1 MPNVSN
7 VQLQIEHTP
16 TQQPPTAS
24 RDVAVNYQ
32 IGFTQAEVD
41 ARASFQVRV
50 SLLSNDNNVLP
61 VTSFNLT
68 AAPGTISRAEK
79 KTFQR
84 RQLDEEPDFEI
95 IFDPQGHPHRIPSEM
110 PDSWRARVNVTYV
123 PDPVFGNAM
132 GVSSAVNGSWGAEG
146 ND

>member
-7 VQLQIEHTP
+7 VQLQIEHNP
-16 TQQPPTAS
+16 KEQAPIAS
-24 RDVAVNYQ
+24 RDVGVNYQ

-41 ARASFQVRV
+41 ARAAFQVRV
-50 SLLSNDNNVLP
+50 SLLSNDNNALP

-68 AAPGTISRAEK
+68 AVPGTVSRAEK

-95 IFDPQGHPHRIPSEM
+95 ILDPQGHPHRIPSEM
-110 PDSWRARVNVTYV
+110 PDSWRARVSVTYV
-123 PDPVFGNAM
+123 PEPVFGNAV
-132 GVSSAVNGSWGAEG
+132 GVSGAVNGSWGAEG

>member
-41 ARASFQVRV
+41 ARASFQVKV
-50 SLLSNDNNVLP
+50 SLLSFDNNVLP

-68 AAPGTISRAEK
+68 AAPGTVARAEK
-79 KTFQR
+79 R
-84 RQLDEEPDFEI
+84 RSSGDSLTKRLISKSSSTLRVIHIGFHPRCQTRGG
-95 IFDPQGHPHRIPSEM
+95 QG
-110 PDSWRARVNVTYV
+110 
-123 PDPVFGNAM
+123 
-132 GVSSAVNGSWGAEG
+132 
-146 ND
+146 